1 MLCKQSSGNRP
12 HLVMS
17 GKSHGFSRVP
27 AGTWGI
33 FLSYGGNDP
42 SKLVF
47 LQRIQDSCL
56 VIRDTSGISSSVGSA
71 IQRLLQMR
79 QETKCPFLVAT
90 VILGFLSIFKKSQAS
105 SPIEIL
111 NSACVLKCQRDVR
124 PPVQMRRG
132 PRAFSSVSTG
142 YSDIP

>member
-1 MLCKQSSGNRP
+1 
-12 HLVMS
+12 MS

-33 FLSYGGNDP
+33 FLSYGGKDP

-71 IQRLLQMR
+71 IRRLLQMR

-111 NSACVLKCQRDVR
+111 NSACVSKCQRDVR